1 MKPIVPS
8 TFAVEFDATTKDP
21 AITMMAQA
29 TQNASIRCKSRRL
42 RPGPPNQR
50 LPSNSLTHL
59 GISKKSSF
67 ELCIA
72 YNSRSKT
79 STSMQKVAASARSEA

>member
-21 AITMMAQA
+21 AITMMAHA
-29 TQNASIRCKSRRL
+29 TQNASIMCKSRRL

-50 LPSNSLTHL
+50 LPSNSLNHL
-59 GISKKSSF
+59 GISKKSSV
-67 ELCIA
+67 ELFIA
-72 YNSRSKT
+72 YNSRSKA
-79 STSMQKVAASARSEA
+79 STSMRKVAASARREA